1 MPFEGEISVTLV
13 TLAVAEA
20 ARPDPAWDLMTEA
33 NVCPS
38 WSRLMRVATGVF
50 ALKNAAQFFAIVAV
64 APELAAEV
72 DGLGPVA
79 EAEADEDGAELGLE
93 LAPEL
98 ELLLLPEQAAMP
110 APSAHTS
117 RICWRTLRATMQLFS
132 NFSPPAAT

>member
-1 MPFEGEISVTLV
+1 
-13 TLAVAEA
+13 
-20 ARPDPAWDLMTEA
+20 
-33 NVCPS
+33 
-38 WSRLMRVATGVF
+38 MRVATGVF

-72 DGLGPVA
+72 DGLGP